1 MTDLLIK
8 LITKK
13 EDLSL
18 VSHAYKKGELKVN
31 ISKIS
36 KHLGIDR
43 KTTRNYLKG
52 IKPKTSRNRTK
63 YLDEYREKMIK
74 ILNDEFREFDYVDHF
89 YRFMKREYDIN
100 CSRVTFNRYIRN
112 NDDLNKLFKSNSS
125 DKFTERF
132 ETLPGQQIQFDL
144 KEKVPMI
151 NEKGVKT
158 LVYIPTITFGW
169 SRYNYR
175 KIILDTKTET
185 LLSFL
190 AEAFESF
197 GGVPK
202 EIVIDNLKA
211 FVEKARFKNND
222 AILNS
227 KFEQFCK
234 DYGIIVKPCVA
245 RRPQTKGK
253 TETQNKKVDE
263 LKNYNGHFSDL
274 NEIHD
279 LLEKINSE
287 DNKGI
292 SQATKLPRILLFN
305 KEKGELNPLPSK
317 DIRSKYHLKL
327 SEVHVSKES
336 LISYK
341 SNKYSVPKKYIGFKV
356 GLVVINNELQIYYN
370 NQVVTIH
377 QITNNLLNIKPEH
390 KLNYVRNEEK
400 NTHMESKIIKE
411 LGAINYD

>member
-1 MTDLLIK
+1 MTNLLLK

-18 VSHAYKKGELKVN
+18 VSNAYKKGELKVN

-63 YLDEYREKMIK
+63 YLDEYHEKMIK

-89 YRFMKREYDIN
+89 YRFMKREYDIK

-112 NDDLNKLFKSNSS
+112 NDDLNKLFKSNSA

-151 NEKGVKT
+151 SEKGVKT
-158 LVYIPTITFGW
+158 LVYVPTITFGW

-175 KIILDTKTET
+175 KIILDAKTET

-234 DYGIIVKPCVA
+234 DYGIIAKPCVA

-370 NQVVTIH
+370 NQIVTIH

-400 NTHMESKIIKE
+400 NAHMESKIIKE